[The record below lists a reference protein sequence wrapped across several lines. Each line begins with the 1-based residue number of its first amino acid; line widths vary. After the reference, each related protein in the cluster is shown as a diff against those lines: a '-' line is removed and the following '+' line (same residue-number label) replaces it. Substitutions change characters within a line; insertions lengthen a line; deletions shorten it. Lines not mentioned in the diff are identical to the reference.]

1 VHDYVNG
8 KAEWLAYGLPSE
20 GERAG
25 ERRVGSFAHDDVV
38 VCGLDEPMGEVR
50 ERVEPSPYGFALVVT
65 ESRVLLGRLRKA
77 ALEGDPSA
85 IAEAVMEAGPS
96 TVRPDQDPGELAEK
110 LREKGLHT
118 AIVSTPDGRLAGVVR
133 VGELDR

>member
-8 KAEWLAYGLPSE
+8 KAEWFAYALPGE
-20 GERAG
+20 GKRQD

-38 VCGLDEPMGEVR
+38 TCELDEPVGAVR

-65 ESRVLLGRLRKA
+65 AGGVLLGRLRKA

-85 IAEAVMEAGPS
+85 SAESVMEAGPS
-96 TVRPDQDPGELAEK
+96 TVRPDQDPVELAGK
-110 LREKGLHT
+110 LREKDLKT
-118 AIVSTPDGRLAGVVR
+118 AVVSTPDGRLLGVVR
-133 VGELDR
+133 ASELG